1 MKNTV
6 VRLLTLILLLGIP
19 CMAQHPLTLDV
30 STVVV
35 GSERLETLY
44 AFAMGKW
51 SDAGNHVGLNST
63 EIHCYLRFGFCNVAD
78 ASSSFGLASV
88 NFTSYDILR
97 WDKNEMIAVD
107 SSPICLV
114 NNLRFDFAAKKVSIS
129 STLKGETRDK
139 SCKDLTPSMTATA
152 FLSDGR
158 NETGPKKK

>member
-1 MKNTV
+1 MGRSVPMRPFRFAPVLVLLPVGVGVVGRWRLLTMKNTV

-63 EIHCYLRFGFCNVAD
+63 EIHCYLRFGFCNFAD
-78 ASSSFGLASV
+78 ASS
-88 NFTSYDILR
+88 
-97 WDKNEMIAVD
+97 
-107 SSPICLV
+107 
-114 NNLRFDFAAKKVSIS
+114 
-129 STLKGETRDK
+129 
-139 SCKDLTPSMTATA
+139 
-152 FLSDGR
+152 
-158 NETGPKKK
+158 

>member
-1 MKNTV
+1 
-6 VRLLTLILLLGIP
+6 
-19 CMAQHPLTLDV
+19 MAQHPLTLDV

-97 WDKNEMIAVD
+97 WDKNEMVKGFF
-107 SSPICLV
+107 S
-114 NNLRFDFAAKKVSIS
+114 FAAEKAGGREGYWNREID
-129 STLKGETRDK
+129 ETA
-139 SCKDLTPSMTATA
+139 P
-152 FLSDGR
+152 
-158 NETGPKKK
+158 